1 MFFYKIVN
9 DKAQKLHYFI
19 YRKSFRS
26 KIVQEKFSIE
36 ETKSFNMGICALAT
50 FAILFFFMAF
60 SKNDY
65 KHIDESFYHINATF
79 GRTDGLL
86 VGDKV
91 RMAGV
96 DIGRI
101 VGAELDDNY
110 NAILKLEIRGDLKI
124 PDDSSASIVSS
135 GLMGNKYIEIEPGGS
150 EEFIENGGEFSY
162 TQDAMVLEELLDRII
177 AMGKSKNKQSS
188 SKPDNNVITEK
199 NYE

>member
-1 MFFYKIVN
+1 M
-9 DKAQKLHYFI
+9 
-19 YRKSFRS
+19 
-26 KIVQEKFSIE
+26 QEKFSIE
-36 ETKSFNMGICALAT
+36 DTKSFNMGICTLTA

-60 SKNDY
+60 SGNDY
-65 KHIDESFYHINATF
+65 KHIDENFYHISATF

-96 DIGRI
+96 DIGRV
-101 VGAELDDNY
+101 VGAELDNNY

-135 GLMGNKYIEIEPGGS
+135 GLMGSKYIEIEPGGS
-150 EEFIENGGEFSY
+150 EDFIENGGEFSY

-177 AMGKSKNKQSS
+177 AMGKSKNKKSTTNN
-188 SKPDNNVITEK
+188 DNNNITEES
-199 NYE
+199 YE